1 MNISDIAR
9 MAGVSK
15 GTVSRVINDSPEGV
29 SEETRKR
36 IKKMIEDVG
45 YIPNRVAGSITHART
60 GTIGIIIPDIQN
72 FFFPQ
77 VVKGIEDCA
86 RIHGYTVFLGNSESD
101 IKNEERYL
109 RTFIEKRVD
118 GIVLNT
124 CGEITDKKLLNS
136 LGVSRI
142 PIVLMDRKSESF
154 PNVPGIYVDNRSAAC
169 EGVGYLL
176 RSGLKRIAYL
186 GGNDQLYTSRE
197 RYRGY
202 VMALEKAGVPVEPDL
217 VLHGDYSLASGIEMI
232 NRLSSRLGEID
243 GIFAGSDMTAIGVIK
258 ALRERNIR
266 VPEDIQVLGFDNI
279 EMSDVLTPALTTMS
293 QPMYEI
299 GSHAMQKLLDIFD
312 EKEDCMQSEYLH
324 AVLIRRETT
333 G

>member
-1 MNISDIAR
+1 MNISDIAK
-9 MAGVSK
+9 MTGVSK

-29 SEETRKR
+29 SEETRQR
-36 IKKMIEDVG
+36 IKKIIEEVG
-45 YIPNRVAGSITHART
+45 YVPNRVAGSITHART
-60 GTIGIIIPDIQN
+60 KTIGIIIPDIQN

-86 RIHGYTVFLGNSESD
+86 REHGYTVFLGNSESD

-124 CGEITDKKLLNS
+124 CGAITDKRLLNS
-136 LGVSRI
+136 LEVSHI

-154 PNVPGIYVDNRSAAC
+154 SNVPGIYVDNRSAAR
-169 EGVGYLL
+169 EGVAFLIQRGL
-176 RSGLKRIAYL
+176 RHIAYL
-186 GGNDQLYTSRE
+186 GGNNQLYTSRE

-202 VMALEKAGVPVEPDL
+202 LMALEEAGIPVDPGL
-217 VLHGDYSLASGIEMI
+217 VLHGDYSIASGIEMVD
-232 NRLSSRLGEID
+232 RLADRLDKLD

-258 ALRERNIR
+258 ALREKNIR
-266 VPEDIQVLGFDNI
+266 IPEDIQVLGFDNI
-279 EMSDVLTPALTTMS
+279 EMSSVLTPALTTMS

-299 GSHAMQKLLDIFD
+299 GYRAMRKLLDIFED
-312 EKEDCMQSEYLH
+312 TEDCMQSEYLH
-324 AVLIRRETT
+324 ATLIRRETT